1 MTIRIAEH
9 MSRPVHTIGCS
20 FSLAEA
26 RERMTAAKVRHLVV
40 MDRGR
45 CVGVLSDRDVYRWE
59 ANKPIEPEVLP
70 VGEAMSPDVYT
81 VPPDA
86 PLGDVALEMAR
97 LGVGS
102 AVVLAG
108 DEPVG
113 IFTTIDALRL
123 LSRWIR
129 ASFA

>member
-1 MTIRIAEH
+1 MTMRIAEI
-9 MSRPVHTIGCS
+9 MSRPVQMIGCS

-45 CVGVLSDRDVYRWE
+45 CVGVLSDRDIYRWE
-59 ANKPIEPEVLP
+59 AKKPIEPEVLS

-81 VPPDA
+81 VSPDA

-113 IFTTIDALRL
+113 IFTTNDALRL